1 LPMRSANVVPRIC
14 RRVSVDVAI
23 VESSI
28 RFHKCRDVIRF

>member
-1 LPMRSANVVPRIC
+1 MRSANVVPRIC
-14 RRVSVDVAI
+14 RVSVDVAI